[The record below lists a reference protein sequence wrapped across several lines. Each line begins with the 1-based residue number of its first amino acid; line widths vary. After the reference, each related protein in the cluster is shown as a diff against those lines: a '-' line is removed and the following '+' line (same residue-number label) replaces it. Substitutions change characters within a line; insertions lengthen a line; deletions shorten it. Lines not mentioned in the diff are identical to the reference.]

1 MNAEQRTRQQQA
13 CHIKFKELQSA
24 SVIPDGMTCYD
35 YAREITGQPVS
46 SLKELSD
53 WQLNALRDRLEG
65 KDTKMLAR
73 LLAEAERGGIRDLAA
88 WMLAASRSANMAWL
102 RGHRPE
108 TLPANAAWRLL
119 MILERRG
126 RGSAGLR
133 AGRQGRRP
141 NGVDSEQALL
151 WGM

>member
-1 MNAEQRTRQQQA
+1 MNNVSRIRQQQA
-13 CHIKFKELQSA
+13 CHIKFKELQRDN
-24 SVIPDGMTCYD
+24 VIPAGITCYD
-35 YAREITGQPVS
+35 YAREICGRPVS
-46 SLKELSD
+46 SLKELQD

-73 LLAEAERGGIRDLAA
+73 LLAEAERGGIKDLAA
-88 WMLAASRSANMAWL
+88 WMLAVSRANNMAWL

-126 RGSAGLR
+126 RGKPKHGFA
-133 AGRQGRRP
+133 RRT
-141 NGVDSEQALL
+141 GARVDSEQAQL